1 MWRPPVASGDRAFAG
16 AGTARKALYICLW
29 RVPFLDTSPQP
40 GNSASSFLT
49 LLGSMTVA
57 IDKRCRLIL
66 SEIGLQVPREKAG
79 QEPAKKQGRGGIR
92 EEEVQEEI
100 YVANIS

>member
-1 MWRPPVASGDRAFAG
+1 
-16 AGTARKALYICLW
+16 
-29 RVPFLDTSPQP
+29 
-40 GNSASSFLT
+40 
-49 LLGSMTVA
+49 MTVA